1 MNALVLNGSPV
12 RSGAT
17 AWIAEETAL
26 HLQTRYSVRSVCI
39 DDYRIGFCRGCRA
52 CERTA
57 RCVQHDGMDELMA
70 QLTWADVLV
79 IVSPSYWAD
88 IPGQLKAFIDRCT
101 PWCDTHQPHASLPG
115 GKRGYTV
122 ALRAGSGMGEC
133 RRIIETIEHFYGH
146 MHIACSGSLGL
157 CAVGSRDA
165 AMVRREEIDRFCSE
179 I

>member
-1 MNALVLNGSPV
+1 MNALILNGSPV
-12 RSGAT
+12 RNGAT
-17 AWIAEETAL
+17 AWIAEEMARQ
-26 HLQTRYSVRSVCI
+26 LQPRFTLRSACI

-101 PWCDTHQPHASLPG
+101 PWCDTHQPHASLPE
-115 GKRGYTV
+115 GKRGYIV
-122 ALRAGSGMGEC
+122 ALRAGGSMGEC
-133 RRIIETIEHFYGH
+133 QRITQTLEHFFGH
-146 MHIACSGSLGL
+146 MHIALSGSLSL
-157 CAVGSRDA
+157 CGTGSRDA
-165 AMVRREEIDRFCSE
+165 AMARREEIDRFCSD

>member
-12 RSGAT
+12 RGGAT
-17 AWIAEETAL
+17 AWITEEIV
-26 HLQTRYSVRSVCI
+26 LQLQARYSVRSACI

-52 CERTA
+52 CERTP

-101 PWCDTHQPHASLPG
+101 PWCDTHQPHASLPE
-115 GKRGYTV
+115 GKLGYTV
-122 ALRAGSGMGEC
+122 ALRAGGSMGEC
-133 RRIIETIEHFYGH
+133 RRIIETIEHFFGH
-146 MHIACSGSLGL
+146 MRIACSGSLGL
-157 CAVGSRDA
+157 CATGSRDA
-165 AMVRREEIDRFCSE
+165 AMAHREEIDRFCAE